1 MRFWSS
7 LSSHVTL
14 DESPGVFEPPFLHLQ
29 SELLPRPM
37 QASWEDKRGTEY
49 LTHLRYFIHMGK
61 RVRCQGA
68 AGVPASIAPEFCRL
82 LKAVLGGCFA
92 SSALLSLIATI
103 ILQALF
109 QRSFLADTVS
119 CNRSL
124 HLFQVPLQL
133 ESRSALGPKNG
144 VYIKVVSR

>member
-1 MRFWSS
+1 
-7 LSSHVTL
+7 
-14 DESPGVFEPPFLHLQ
+14 
-29 SELLPRPM
+29 M

-49 LTHLRYFIHMGK
+49 LTHLRCFIHMGK
-61 RVRCQGA
+61 RVRRQGA
-68 AGVPASIAPEFCRL
+68 AGAPASIVPETQFCRL

-109 QRSFLADTVS
+109 QRSFLADAVS